1 MPTNAQKEMHANFDM
16 HNVVFSFSLLN
27 FRLKYNHP
35 YTQLINDTKCLRT
48 FVLITTWHLTGCGD
62 ADPHNSLKSASSA

>member
-1 MPTNAQKEMHANFDM
+1 MPTNAQTEMHANFDM

-35 YTQLINDTKCLRT
+35 YTQLINDTKCL
-48 FVLITTWHLTGCGD
+48 
-62 ADPHNSLKSASSA
+62 